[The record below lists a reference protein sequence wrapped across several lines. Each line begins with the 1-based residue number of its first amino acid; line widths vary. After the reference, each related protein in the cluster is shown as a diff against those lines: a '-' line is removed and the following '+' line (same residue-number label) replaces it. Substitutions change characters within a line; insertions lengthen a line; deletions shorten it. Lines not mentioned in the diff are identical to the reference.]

1 MREVVCP
8 FRFVPKHVDAGAA
21 PAAFFGQTSWK
32 AGPVGESPTRGV
44 FEGWRF

>member
-21 PAAFFGQTSWK
+21 PAAFFGWLE
-32 AGPVGESPTRGV
+32 P
-44 FEGWRF
+44 